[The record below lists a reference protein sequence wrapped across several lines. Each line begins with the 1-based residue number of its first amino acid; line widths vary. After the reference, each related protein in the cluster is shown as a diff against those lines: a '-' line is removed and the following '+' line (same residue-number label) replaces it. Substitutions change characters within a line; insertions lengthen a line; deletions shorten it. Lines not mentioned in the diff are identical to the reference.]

1 MTIAA
6 SSDGS
11 NILNAQQ
18 APRKADASCRVP
30 GSSLPFHPK
39 SSQRILPR
47 EGDHGSDRVHRPE
60 TETLVLD
67 QIIGEDPAFRAVKR
81 KLPLLACSDT
91 CVLLAGETGTGK
103 ELCAR
108 AVHYLSPRA
117 GKPFLPVNCG
127 AIPAELFERELFG
140 HEKGAFTG
148 ASTPSRGLVAEAEG
162 GTLLLDEV
170 ETLSLSAQ
178 VKLLRFLEDQ
188 TYYALGSPRLRQGDV
203 RIISATNADLP
214 SKVQGGAFRQD
225 LFYRL
230 AVLTLLLP
238 PLRERRTDIPLLVAH
253 FWARYA
259 DQRGGQDRRLSP
271 RAVEALCQ
279 YAWPGNVRELQN
291 VLRQV
296 AMLTEAQTLEPE
308 DLPISP
314 PPVPRTVRGLS
325 LKQVKA
331 EAIAQVENAYVTEM
345 LRAHGG
351 NVTRAAREAQ
361 MERRAFGRLIKKYR
375 LAKS

>member
-1 MTIAA
+1 
-6 SSDGS
+6 
-11 NILNAQQ
+11 
-18 APRKADASCRVP
+18 
-30 GSSLPFHPK
+30 
-39 SSQRILPR
+39 
-47 EGDHGSDRVHRPE
+47 
-60 TETLVLD
+60 
-67 QIIGEDPAFRAVKR
+67 
-81 KLPLLACSDT
+81 
-91 CVLLAGETGTGK
+91 
-103 ELCAR
+103 
-108 AVHYLSPRA
+108 
-117 GKPFLPVNCG
+117 VNCG

-170 ETLSLSAQ
+170 ETLSLCAQ
-178 VKLLRFLEDQ
+178 VKLLRFLKDQ
-188 TYYALGSPRLRQGDV
+188 TYYALGSPRLRRGDV
-203 RIISATNADLP
+203 RIVSSTNAELS
-214 SKVQGGAFRQD
+214 SKLQEGAFRRD

-230 AVLTLLLP
+230 AVVTLRLP
-238 PLRERRTDIPLLVAH
+238 PLRERRADIPLLVAH

-259 DQRGGQDRRLSP
+259 DQRGGQDRHLSP
-271 RAVEALCQ
+271 RAVGVLCQ

-296 AMLTEAQTLEPE
+296 AMLTEAQTIEPE

-314 PPVPRTVRGLS
+314 PPVPRAVRRLS

-331 EAIAQVENAYVTEM
+331 EAIEQVEKAYVTEM

-361 MERRAFGRLIKKYR
+361 MERRAFGRIIKKYR
-375 LAKS
+375 LTKS